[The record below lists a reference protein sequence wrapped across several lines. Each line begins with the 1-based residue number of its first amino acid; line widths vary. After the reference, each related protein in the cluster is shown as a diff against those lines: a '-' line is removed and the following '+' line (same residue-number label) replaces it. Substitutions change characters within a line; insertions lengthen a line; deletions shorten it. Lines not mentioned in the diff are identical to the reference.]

1 MATSKIIKQTSSL
14 RKEDVD
20 KKWILIDADGIVL
33 GRLASKVSM
42 ILRGKHKPSFTPHAD
57 CGDHVIIIN
66 AEKVK
71 FTGKKLDDKIYYW
84 HTGHPGGIKSRT
96 ARQIIEG
103 KFPDRVIRMAVKRMI
118 PKGPLGSVQLS
129 NMKVYAGSNH
139 PHEAQAPEPVSYTHL
154 TLPTIYS
161 V

>member
-42 ILRGKHKPSFTPHAD
+42 ILRGKNKPSFTPHAD

-129 NMKVYAGSNH
+129 NMKVYAGTNH
-139 PHEAQAPEPVSYTHL
+139 PHEAQAPELLNISEML
-154 TLPTIYS
+154 
-161 V
+161 

>member
-1 MATSKIIKQTSSL
+1 MATSKIIKQTLSL

-20 KKWILIDADGIVL
+20 KKWVLIDAEGIVL

-71 FTGKKLDDKIYYW
+71 FTGKKLDGKIYYW

-103 KFPDRVIRMAVKRMI
+103 KFPDRVIRLAVKRMI
-118 PKGPLGSVQLS
+118 PKGPLGSQQLS
-129 NMKVYAGSNH
+129 NMKVYAGTDH
-139 PHEAQAPEPVSYTHL
+139 PHAAQNPRSIKY
-154 TLPTIYS
+154 
-161 V
+161 

>member
-71 FTGKKLDDKIYYW
+71 FTGKKIDDKIYYW

-139 PHEAQAPEPVSYTHL
+139 PHEAQAPELLNISEML
-154 TLPTIYS
+154 
-161 V
+161 

>member
-1 MATSKIIKQTSSL
+1 MTKTSYKTISANSKTVN
-14 RKEDVD
+14 KEWVLVD
-20 KKWILIDADGIVL
+20 AAELPL
-33 GRLASKVSM
+33 GRTASIVATL
-42 ILRGKHKPSFTPHAD
+42 LRGKHKTSYTPHAD

-71 FTGKKLDDKIYYW
+71 FTGKKLDDKTYYW
-84 HTGHPGGIKSRT
+84 HTGHPGGIKSKS

-118 PKGPLGSVQLS
+118 PKGPLGSTQLS

-139 PHEAQAPEPVSYTHL
+139 PHEAQAPEILNISEML
-154 TLPTIYS
+154 
-161 V
+161 

>member
-57 CGDHVIIIN
+57 CGDHVVIIN

-103 KFPDRVIRMAVKRMI
+103 RFPDRVIRMAVKRMI

-139 PHEAQAPEPVSYTHL
+139 PHEAQAPELLNISEML
-154 TLPTIYS
+154 
-161 V
+161 

>member
-129 NMKVYAGSNH
+129 NMKVYAGSKH
-139 PHEAQAPEPVSYTHL
+139 PHEAQAPEMLNISGML
-154 TLPTIYS
+154 
-161 V
+161 

>member
-1 MATSKIIKQTSSL
+1 MATSKIIKQTSTL

-139 PHEAQAPEPVSYTHL
+139 PHEAQAPELLNISEML
-154 TLPTIYS
+154 
-161 V
+161 

>member
-20 KKWILIDADGIVL
+20 KKWILIDSDGIVL

-71 FTGKKLDDKIYYW
+71 FTGKKLDNKIYYW

-139 PHEAQAPEPVSYTHL
+139 PHEAQAPELLNISEML
-154 TLPTIYS
+154 
-161 V
+161 

>member
-139 PHEAQAPEPVSYTHL
+139 PH
-154 TLPTIYS
+154 
-161 V
+161 

>member
-20 KKWILIDADGIVL
+20 KRWFLIDADGIVL

-139 PHEAQAPEPVSYTHL
+139 PHEAQAPELLNISEML
-154 TLPTIYS
+154 
-161 V
+161 

>member
-1 MATSKIIKQTSSL
+1 MKTLSL

-20 KKWILIDADGIVL
+20 KKWVLIDAEGIVL

-71 FTGKKLDDKIYYW
+71 FTGKKLDGKIYYW

-129 NMKVYAGSNH
+129 NMKVYAGSIH
-139 PHEAQAPEPVSYTHL
+139 GMEAQKPEVLDVASMNPKNTRTS
-154 TLPTIYS
+154 
-161 V
+161 

>member
-20 KKWILIDADGIVL
+20 KKWILIDAEGIVL

-139 PHEAQAPEPVSYTHL
+139 PHEAQAPELLNISEML
-154 TLPTIYS
+154 
-161 V
+161 

>member
-66 AEKVK
+66 ADKVK

-139 PHEAQAPEPVSYTHL
+139 PHEAQAPELLNISEML
-154 TLPTIYS
+154 
-161 V
+161 

>member
-1 MATSKIIKQTSSL
+1 MAISKIIKQTSSL

-139 PHEAQAPEPVSYTHL
+139 PHEAQAPELLNISEML
-154 TLPTIYS
+154 
-161 V
+161 

>member
-1 MATSKIIKQTSSL
+1 MVTSKIIKQTSSL
-14 RKEDVD
+14 RKEDID

-129 NMKVYAGSNH
+129 NMKVYAGTNH
-139 PHEAQAPEPVSYTHL
+139 PHDAQAPELLNISEML
-154 TLPTIYS
+154 
-161 V
+161 

>member
-84 HTGHPGGIKSRT
+84 HTGHPGGIKNRT

-129 NMKVYAGSNH
+129 NMKVYAGNNH
-139 PHEAQAPEPVSYTHL
+139 PHEAQAPEMLNISEML
-154 TLPTIYS
+154 
-161 V
+161 

>member
-1 MATSKIIKQTSSL
+1 MVTSKIIKQTSSL
-14 RKEDVD
+14 RKEDID
-20 KKWILIDADGIVL
+20 KKWILIDANGIVL

-129 NMKVYAGSNH
+129 NMKVYAGTNH
-139 PHEAQAPEPVSYTHL
+139 PHEAQAPELLNISEML
-154 TLPTIYS
+154 
-161 V
+161 

>member
-14 RKEDVD
+14 RKEDID

-71 FTGKKLDDKIYYW
+71 FTGKKLEDKIYYW

-129 NMKVYAGSNH
+129 NMKVYAGTNH
-139 PHEAQAPEPVSYTHL
+139 PHEAQAPELLNISEML
-154 TLPTIYS
+154 
-161 V
+161 

>member
-1 MATSKIIKQTSSL
+1 MVTSKIIKQTSSL
-14 RKEDVD
+14 RKEDID

-84 HTGHPGGIKSRT
+84 HTGHPGGIKNMT

-129 NMKVYAGSNH
+129 NMKVYAGTNH
-139 PHEAQAPEPVSYTHL
+139 PHEAQAPELLNISEML
-154 TLPTIYS
+154 
-161 V
+161 

>member
-1 MATSKIIKQTSSL
+1 MVTSKIIKQTSSL

-20 KKWILIDADGIVL
+20 KKWILIDAEGIVL

-139 PHEAQAPEPVSYTHL
+139 PHEAKAPELLNISEML
-154 TLPTIYS
+154 
-161 V
+161 

>member
-20 KKWILIDADGIVL
+20 KKWILIDADGVVL

-71 FTGKKLDDKIYYW
+71 FSGKKLDDKIYYW

-139 PHEAQAPEPVSYTHL
+139 PHEAQAPELLNISEML
-154 TLPTIYS
+154 
-161 V
+161 

>member
-14 RKEDVD
+14 RKEDID

-129 NMKVYAGSNH
+129 NMKVYAGTNH
-139 PHEAQAPEPVSYTHL
+139 PHEAQAPELLNISEML
-154 TLPTIYS
+154 
-161 V
+161 

>member
-139 PHEAQAPEPVSYTHL
+139 PHEAQVPELLNISEML
-154 TLPTIYS
+154 
-161 V
+161 

>member
-1 MATSKIIKQTSSL
+1 MVTSKIIKQTSSL
-14 RKEDVD
+14 RKEDID

-139 PHEAQAPEPVSYTHL
+139 PHEAQAPELLNISEML
-154 TLPTIYS
+154 
-161 V
+161 

>member
-103 KFPDRVIRMAVKRMI
+103 KFPDRAIRMAVKRMI

-139 PHEAQAPEPVSYTHL
+139 PHEAQAPELLNISEML
-154 TLPTIYS
+154 
-161 V
+161 

>member
-57 CGDHVIIIN
+57 CGDHVVIIN

-129 NMKVYAGSNH
+129 NMKVYPGSNH
-139 PHEAQAPEPVSYTHL
+139 PHEAQAPELLNISEML
-154 TLPTIYS
+154 
-161 V
+161 

>member
-66 AEKVK
+66 AEKIK

-139 PHEAQAPEPVSYTHL
+139 PHEAQAPELLNISEML
-154 TLPTIYS
+154 
-161 V
+161 

>member
-20 KKWILIDADGIVL
+20 KKWILIDADGIIL

-118 PKGPLGSVQLS
+118 PKGPLGSAQLS

-139 PHEAQAPEPVSYTHL
+139 PHEAQAPELLNISEML
-154 TLPTIYS
+154 
-161 V
+161 

>member
-71 FTGKKLDDKIYYW
+71 FTGKKLDNKIYYW

-139 PHEAQAPEPVSYTHL
+139 PHEAQAPELLNISEML
-154 TLPTIYS
+154 
-161 V
+161 

>member
-71 FTGKKLDDKIYYW
+71 FTGKKLDDKIYFW
-84 HTGHPGGIKSRT
+84 HTGHPGGIKNRT
-96 ARQIIEG
+96 ARQIIES
-103 KFPDRVIRMAVKRMI
+103 KFP
-118 PKGPLGSVQLS
+118 
-129 NMKVYAGSNH
+129 
-139 PHEAQAPEPVSYTHL
+139 E
-154 TLPTIYS
+154 IYFQ
-161 V
+161 

>member
-20 KKWILIDADGIVL
+20 KKWILIDADGVVL

-42 ILRGKHKPSFTPHAD
+42 ILRGKHKPSYTPHAD

-139 PHEAQAPEPVSYTHL
+139 PHEAQAPELLNISEML
-154 TLPTIYS
+154 
-161 V
+161 

>member
-1 MATSKIIKQTSSL
+1 MEQTSSL

-139 PHEAQAPEPVSYTHL
+139 PHEAQAPELLNISEML
-154 TLPTIYS
+154 
-161 V
+161 

>member
-1 MATSKIIKQTSSL
+1 MATRKIIKQTSSL

-139 PHEAQAPEPVSYTHL
+139 PHEAQAPELLNISEML
-154 TLPTIYS
+154 
-161 V
+161 

>member
-14 RKEDVD
+14 RKEDID

-42 ILRGKHKPSFTPHAD
+42 ILRGKHKPSFTQHAD

-139 PHEAQAPEPVSYTHL
+139 PHEAQAPELLNISEML
-154 TLPTIYS
+154 
-161 V
+161 